1 MSGGTTLLRGPAPAP
16 LSPALLLLLLQRGG
30 VILSSGAVLSV
41 THRTSMASHVYL
53 YLSAVAPPT
62 ILVTGPCT
70 PHVASL
76 ADVSTAG
83 FSQTCSA

>member
-1 MSGGTTLLRGPAPAP
+1 MSGGTTLLCGPAP

-30 VILSSGAVLSV
+30 VILSSGAVMSV

>member
-1 MSGGTTLLRGPAPAP
+1 MSGGTTLLRGPAPV
-16 LSPALLLLLLQRGG
+16 SPALLLLLLQRVG
-30 VILSSGAVLSV
+30 VVLSSGAVMSV

>member
-1 MSGGTTLLRGPAPAP
+1 MSGGTTLLRGPAPV
-16 LSPALLLLLLQRGG
+16 SPVLLLLLLQRRG